1 MKMSAKELKEIK
13 EDLKNLATLTQGRM
27 PLDVV
32 RPTQEE
38 IDKYKFV
45 AKGMRGLKT
54 VRFIVQPDI
63 GDYPT

>member
-13 EDLKNLATLTQGRM
+13 EDLKSLATLTQGRM
-27 PLDVV
+27 PVDVV

-54 VRFIVQPDI
+54 VTFMVRPEMEM
-63 GDYPT
+63 PE